1 MKKIASKI
9 ISKTL
14 AYSKICITFAENY
27 LLLIIQNMEQLQRVQ
42 QAKQVQ
48 TRRYEGKRPEFI
60 AQFEKCLA
68 TGITAEE
75 LIERMNKRIDAW
87 PWKDR

>member
-1 MKKIASKI
+1 
-9 ISKTL
+9 
-14 AYSKICITFAENY
+14 
-27 LLLIIQNMEQLQRVQ
+27 MEQLQPVRHAQ
-42 QAKQVQ
+42 QLQEVSP
-48 TRRYEGKRPEFI
+48 RRYEGKSPEFI
-60 AQFEKCLA
+60 AQFERCLA